1 MTTTKQNEQ
10 PKPRYKQSNA
20 FKQGYY
26 CAVANIIHT
35 HGADVIALDVLR
47 NYGEIDFTG
56 IDEYEIEVLKPI
68 ASEIERRCE
77 AKACLHRRFDKLRSE
92 NTPLKLLRV
101 VNMSGIE
108 SH

>member
-1 MTTTKQNEQ
+1 MAHNMTTTKQNER

-35 HGADVIALDVLR
+35 HGANVIALDVLR

-56 IDEYEIEVLKPI
+56 IDEYDIEVLKPI
-68 ASEIERRCE
+68 AAEIERRHQ
-77 AKACLHRRFDKLRSE
+77 AKACLHRRF
-92 NTPLKLLRV
+92 KLLRV

-108 SH
+108 RKAAVQ